1 MTVDEDV
8 SNFASLFQR
17 FLQHMTEAGWEQR
30 PSELRTLID
39 RHLRTESTGLPVV
52 AQSFMPF
59 DHANVQV
66 ALKAYLSEQGATHE
80 ILGLSG
86 QSRHFG
92 SFADLLDMGPHTGVR
107 VGKPD
112 LVDLPVGPDETLACV
127 QFGLFLIARGDERLA
142 VLVRGPDEHGQNQG
156 VMLEVLSPDPE
167 SARSFLAEIR
177 RLIVELKVLG
187 IGEHKDRLRSGGQHV
202 KRGALLHG
210 PPGNGKTHTVR
221 YLVSR
226 MVGTTV
232 LLLTGGGLHMVRQ
245 ACALAR
251 MLEPSLVVL
260 EDIDLIAQDRGVMGR
275 FGNPLLFD
283 VLNEMDGMAEDA
295 DVAFVLTT
303 NRADVLEPALA
314 ARPGRVD
321 LAVQIPL
328 PDEDARR
335 GLLELYG
342 RGLEVR
348 LTNVDS
354 IVGRTSGVT
363 AAFIKELV
371 RKAALLAANRS
382 AGEERIRVSDEDF
395 TGSLDDL
402 LAERSALTRVLLGGA
417 QDESR
422 VPGPRDW
429 LFAE

>member
-1 MTVDEDV
+1 
-8 SNFASLFQR
+8 
-17 FLQHMTEAGWEQR
+17 
-30 PSELRTLID
+30 
-39 RHLRTESTGLPVV
+39 
-52 AQSFMPF
+52 
-59 DHANVQV
+59 
-66 ALKAYLSEQGATHE
+66 
-80 ILGLSG
+80 
-86 QSRHFG
+86 
-92 SFADLLDMGPHTGVR
+92 
-107 VGKPD
+107 
-112 LVDLPVGPDETLACV
+112 
-127 QFGLFLIARGDERLA
+127 
-142 VLVRGPDEHGQNQG
+142 
-156 VMLEVLSPDPE
+156 
-167 SARSFLAEIR
+167 
-177 RLIVELKVLG
+177 
-187 IGEHKDRLRSGGQHV
+187 
-202 KRGALLHG
+202 
-210 PPGNGKTHTVR
+210 
-221 YLVSR
+221 

-321 LAVQIPL
+321 MAVQIPL
-328 PDEDARR
+328 PDDDARR

-342 RGLEVR
+342 RDLELR
-348 LTNVDS
+348 LTSVDS

-371 RKAALLAANRS
+371 RKAALLAASRS
-382 AGEERIRVSDEDF
+382 GGGEHIRITDEDL
-395 TGSLDDL
+395 TQSLDDL

-429 LFAE
+429 LLAE

>member
-1 MTVDEDV
+1 
-8 SNFASLFQR
+8 
-17 FLQHMTEAGWEQR
+17 
-30 PSELRTLID
+30 
-39 RHLRTESTGLPVV
+39 
-52 AQSFMPF
+52 
-59 DHANVQV
+59 
-66 ALKAYLSEQGATHE
+66 
-80 ILGLSG
+80 
-86 QSRHFG
+86 
-92 SFADLLDMGPHTGVR
+92 
-107 VGKPD
+107 
-112 LVDLPVGPDETLACV
+112 
-127 QFGLFLIARGDERLA
+127 
-142 VLVRGPDEHGQNQG
+142 
-156 VMLEVLSPDPE
+156 
-167 SARSFLAEIR
+167 
-177 RLIVELKVLG
+177 
-187 IGEHKDRLRSGGQHV
+187 
-202 KRGALLHG
+202 
-210 PPGNGKTHTVR
+210 
-221 YLVSR
+221 

-382 AGEERIRVSDEDF
+382 AGDERIRVSDEDF

-422 VPGPRDW
+422 VAGPRDW